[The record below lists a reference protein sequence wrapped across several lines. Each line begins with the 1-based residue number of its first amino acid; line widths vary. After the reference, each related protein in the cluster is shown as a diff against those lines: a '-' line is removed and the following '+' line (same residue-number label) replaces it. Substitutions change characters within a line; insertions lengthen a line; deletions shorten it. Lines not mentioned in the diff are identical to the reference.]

1 MGRMDGKVAL
11 VTGAARGQ
19 GRSHALTLAREGA
32 DVVIIDVPGPVSD
45 IGYALGSDEE
55 LQTVAGEVEELGVGV
70 IAEPVD
76 VRGQEALDWVVG
88 KAIERFG
95 KIDVCV
101 ANAGIWTLGR
111 YWELEERHWLETID
125 INLSG
130 VWRTA
135 KAVTPSMIENGG
147 GSIVLTSSVAAFE
160 GNYDYAHYGAAK
172 TGVVGLMRSIALEG
186 GPLNIRC
193 NAVCPGVIDTP
204 MNDWQGPYDMFAG
217 EEGGTPQ
224 DRIES
229 PRHWAVLKGRGL
241 IPPQS
246 VSNAVLY
253 LASDESSDVT
263 GVALPVDGGHGV
275 LPGYNGSPIAP

>member
-45 IGYALGSDEE
+45 IGYPMGSDEQ
-55 LQTVAGEVEELGVGV
+55 LQAVAGEVEELGVGV
-70 IAEPVD
+70 IAEAVD

-172 TGVVGLMRSIALEG
+172 TGVIGLMRSIALEG

-217 EEGGTPQ
+217 KEGGTPQ
-224 DRIES
+224 DRVES

-241 IPPQS
+241 IPPAS

-275 LPGYNGSPIAP
+275 LPGYNGNPIAP